1 MKNEKHKVSS
11 LVKRVCLVLSL
22 LTPGSSMMVIASD
35 EIAIVQQTG
44 NITVTGT
51 VVDQTGEPVIGVNV
65 LVKGSTNGTITDI
78 DGKFSLKGVSP
89 NSILTVSYIGYKT
102 ETVNLNGK
110 KVLQIILKEDSEM
123 LNEVVVVGYGTQKKV
138 NMSGA
143 EIGRAHV

>member
-65 LVKGSTNGTITDI
+65 LVKGSCGRLHHGRRPPESRI
-78 DGKFSLKGVSP
+78 DRRSGIRYRQPGVR
-89 NSILTVSYIGYKT
+89 TRMGQRHD
-102 ETVNLNGK
+102 E
-110 KVLQIILKEDSEM
+110 
-123 LNEVVVVGYGTQKKV
+123 
-138 NMSGA
+138 
-143 EIGRAHV
+143 

>member
-78 DGKFSLKGVSP
+78 DGNSRLKASP
-89 NSILTVSYIGYKT
+89 PILSSQCPTLDIR
-102 ETVNLNGK
+102 
-110 KVLQIILKEDSEM
+110 
-123 LNEVVVVGYGTQKKV
+123 QKPSTSMERK
-138 NMSGA
+138 SS
-143 EIGRAHV
+143 R

>member
-1 MKNEKHKVSS
+1 MFGSVP
-11 LVKRVCLVLSL
+11 

-89 NSILTVSYIGYKT
+89 QFYPHS
-102 ETVNLNGK
+102 
-110 KVLQIILKEDSEM
+110 VLHWI
-123 LNEVVVVGYGTQKKV
+123 
-138 NMSGA
+138 
-143 EIGRAHV
+143 

>member
-89 NSILTVSYIGYKT
+89 ILSSQCPTLDIR
-102 ETVNLNGK
+102 
-110 KVLQIILKEDSEM
+110 
-123 LNEVVVVGYGTQKKV
+123 QKPSTSMERK
-138 NMSGA
+138 SS
-143 EIGRAHV
+143 R

>member
-1 MKNEKHKVSS
+1 MKNEKHKVNS

-78 DGKFSLKGVSP
+78 DGKFSLKGCLPQFYPHSVLHW
-89 NSILTVSYIGYKT
+89 ILR
-102 ETVNLNGK
+102 
-110 KVLQIILKEDSEM
+110 
-123 LNEVVVVGYGTQKKV
+123 QKPSTSMERK
-138 NMSGA
+138 SS
-143 EIGRAHV
+143 R